1 MVYQYDFVCTYKWLD
16 TPEDKEDLYRIQ
28 LLQAFALETW
38 DEEQINNTI
47 IDVFARVR
55 DNEDFQTI
63 LKKAQENASM
73 MEAFVSFKIVQTVD
87 LVFTMLFEYLYFD
100 VLHSCI
106 ADVLMHGAVHPL
118 HLTNML
124 TALSQVE

>member
-1 MVYQYDFVCTYKWLD
+1 MVYQYDFVCTYKWME
-16 TPEDKEDLYRIQ
+16 TPEEQEDLYRIQ

-47 IDVFARVR
+47 IDLFVKVY
-55 DNEDFQTI
+55 DNEDFKTI
-63 LKKAQENASM
+63 LEKAQENASM
-73 MEAFVSFKIVQTVD
+73 MEAFKSFEIVQTAD

-124 TALSQVE
+124 TALSQVV